1 MPAASRIQFFQVQPS
16 ELSGGNS
23 RQDAA
28 RIFDRVLSGKATP
41 AQTQCVIV
49 NAGFAIQIMEPEKE
63 IDECISLARE
73 SLESKRALNTL
84 KKFIE
89 LNS

>member
-1 MPAASRIQFFQVQPS
+1 MATKQKTTEASQEKAAVMTSPVEQNTTQ
-16 ELSGGNS
+16 ESG
-23 RQDAA
+23 
-28 RIFDRVLSGKATP
+28 
-41 AQTQCVIV
+41 
-49 NAGFAIQIMEPEKE
+49 IMEPEKE